1 METIIKDGMSLE
13 VVDQDG
19 KRYVKKPAGGQGG
32 GGTGFVLEHIGD
44 TPAPSA
50 DPEAAPEAAPEAK
63 PEENP
68 ALFAAAD
75 STTDQS

>member
-44 TPAPSA
+44 TPSA
-50 DPEAAPEAAPEAK
+50 EPEAAPEDAPGAAK
-63 PEENP
+63 PEDSP

-75 STTDQS
+75 STSDQS

>member
-1 METIIKDGMSLE
+1 MVME
-13 VVDQDG
+13 VVDKDG

-44 TPAPSA
+44 TPAA
-50 DPEAAPEAAPEAK
+50 EPEAAPEAAPEAK
-63 PEENP
+63 PEDSP

-75 STTDQS
+75 STSDQS

>member
-50 DPEAAPEAAPEAK
+50 EPEAAPEAK
-63 PEENP
+63 PEDNP

-75 STTDQS
+75 STSDQS

>member
-50 DPEAAPEAAPEAK
+50 EPEPEAAAEVK

-75 STTDQS
+75 STSDQS

>member
-32 GGTGFVLEHIGD
+32 GGTGFVLELIGD

-50 DPEAAPEAAPEAK
+50 EPEAAPEAK
-63 PEENP
+63 PEDNP

-75 STTDQS
+75 STSDQS